1 MQYKRTQRAMP
12 DETKQKISTALKGRK
27 KSFSHKLHI
36 SKGMEKYWSQI
47 PPSVSDSGTTMS
59 DLLK

>member
-1 MQYKRTQRAMP
+1 MP